1 MASSGRLFLSA
12 LLLLLAVSS
21 SAKHFPCSSDGATC
35 DALIDYFSPNTTTIS
50 AIESL
55 FNIKNLRTILGA
67 NNLPLSTPR
76 NFSIP
81 ANSTIKIPFPCI
93 CSDGTGMSNRR
104 PIYTVVPD
112 DGLYHIAAEVFS
124 GLVVY
129 QDIQA
134 VNNITNPDKIE
145 VGQRLWI
152 PLPCSCDR
160 VDGQEVVH
168 YGHRVADGSSVEG
181 IASQYNISQDTLS
194 KLNNLTNP
202 PTLMAG
208 DVIDVPLRGIYL
220 FNL

>member
-1 MASSGRLFLSA
+1 M
-12 LLLLLAVSS
+12 
-21 SAKHFPCSSDGATC
+21 
-35 DALIDYFSPNTTTIS
+35 
-50 AIESL
+50 
-55 FNIKNLRTILGA
+55 
-67 NNLPLSTPR
+67 
-76 NFSIP
+76 
-81 ANSTIKIPFPCI
+81 
-93 CSDGTGMSNRR
+93 
-104 PIYTVVPD
+104 VPD